1 MKLTLPQVTLCAVDC
16 VNPALAAR
24 ALRESLR
31 GCRFGDTLLLTDAPG
46 AEPDFRT
53 GRIDRLD
60 SLDAYSHFVFKQLV
74 HWIQTDFVLLV
85 IRGADAAPV
94 GMDRSAALK
103 GC

>member
-1 MKLTLPQVTLCAVDC
+1 MV
-16 VNPALAAR
+16 VNRSFWYRFETFLIYLGLGLFALIAIIPFLHTIAR
-24 ALRESLR
+24 SFSAEAFIQR
-31 GCRFGDTLLLTDAPG
+31 GEVYLWPVGY
-46 AEPDFRT
+46 
-53 GRIDRLD
+53 